1 MPPQG
6 QVTKDFLKQVFAE
19 EKQLL
24 KKAAIKAVEVPR
36 YDELS
41 VKKLW
46 PSMSKDKKFMQFF
59 PDDFAETKT
68 PSRSYFFNILSTLH
82 HDYLVKITAH
92 ANKERHSATGEGMKT
107 ESIQIS
113 ES

>member
-1 MPPQG
+1 
-6 QVTKDFLKQVFAE
+6 
-19 EKQLL
+19 
-24 KKAAIKAVEVPR
+24 
-36 YDELS
+36 
-41 VKKLW
+41 
-46 PSMSKDKKFMQFF
+46 MSKDAKFMQYF

-113 ES
+113 ESWTEQLKAMPYLSRKIKIAYSGVFTIFSLQRSRAKRSTY

>member
-1 MPPQG
+1 MPH
-6 QVTKDFLKQVFAE
+6 
-19 EKQLL
+19 
-24 KKAAIKAVEVPR
+24 

-41 VKKLW
+41 VKRLW
-46 PSMSKDKKFMQFF
+46 PSMSKDAKFMQYF

-113 ES
+113 ESWTEQLKAMPYLSCK